1 MKGVGTS
8 SMCCLCS
15 LHMIPWEPQLRWL
28 SQAAAFFWL
37 EMHRRAGAARKQEG
51 RQEARKLV
59 RKFPLNWL
67 VLAGFCCFGIL
78 DGKFLSISVEEQCHL
93 WTKNTLSARLDS
105 SPPFPCYLSGSAG
118 PEWAADQAHC
128 FGGAGQYLLHFWYL
142 HWDPGSLPQETSVV
156 KKQLWNPEVF
166 SSS

>member
-1 MKGVGTS
+1 MLPLQLPHDPLGASAQVALPG
-8 SMCCLCS
+8 CC
-15 LHMIPWEPQLRWL
+15 
-28 SQAAAFFWL
+28 FFWL

-93 WTKNTLSARLDS
+93 
-105 SPPFPCYLSGSAG
+105 
-118 PEWAADQAHC
+118 
-128 FGGAGQYLLHFWYL
+128 
-142 HWDPGSLPQETSVV
+142 
-156 KKQLWNPEVF
+156 
-166 SSS
+166 